1 MALAR
6 CRHCLAHVIPDDP
19 RCPVCGGAD
28 PSGRRF
34 ALLGSVFL
42 GGLSCAAAVE
52 MFAAGLRCKWHRW
65 AGLFGDP
72 DDPDVAGNATD
83 TAVIVGVLVF
93 LLGSLAAATLIH
105 KWFRFR

>member
-34 ALLGSVFL
+34 ALLGSVLL
-42 GGLSCAAAVE
+42 GGLAGAAVVGVY
-52 MFAAGLRCKWHRW
+52 AAGLRWKWHRW

-72 DDPDVAGNATD
+72 DDPTVSENAVD
-83 TAVIVGVLVF
+83 AAVIVGVFVF
-93 LLGSLAAATLIH
+93 LRGSLAAATLIH